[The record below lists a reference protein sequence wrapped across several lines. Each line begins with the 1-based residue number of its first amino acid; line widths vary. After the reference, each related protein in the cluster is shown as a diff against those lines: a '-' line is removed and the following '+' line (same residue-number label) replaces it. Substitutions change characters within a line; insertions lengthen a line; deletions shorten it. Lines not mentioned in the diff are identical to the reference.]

1 VRATKP
7 GGQRARSPVI
17 RPPGEPGRLLVRLVT
32 RLVVAQT
39 IAAAAVGLPFSKR
52 QLSSILITLAM
63 VAALCVLVF
72 LVRSGTRM
80 AWLVAVGFEVAFVAY
95 GLSRFFA
102 ARYLGGTL
110 FAIIT
115 LGTLVHPAVARA
127 YGVAPHRAPEE
138 PPEEPPDE
146 LGLGDPAGDTC
157 GGQILG

>member
-1 VRATKP
+1 
-7 GGQRARSPVI
+7 
-17 RPPGEPGRLLVRLVT
+17 
-32 RLVVAQT
+32 
-39 IAAAAVGLPFSKR
+39 VGLPFSRR

-63 VAALCVLVF
+63 VAALCGLAF
-72 LVRSGTRM
+72 LVRSGTRT

-115 LGTLVHPAVARA
+115 LGTLIHPAVARA
-127 YGVAPHRAPEE
+127 YAVAPLRAQEE
-138 PPEEPPDE
+138 PSGQ
-146 LGLGDPAGDTC
+146 LGLGDAADDTC

>member
-7 GGQRARSPVI
+7 GGLLPRRPSV

-32 RLVVAQT
+32 RLVIAQA

-52 QLSSILITLAM
+52 QLSSVLITLAM
-63 VAALCVLVF
+63 VAALCGLVF
-72 LVRSGTRM
+72 LVRSGTKT
-80 AWLVAVGFEVAFVAY
+80 AWLVALGFEMAFVAY

-127 YGVAPHRAPEE
+127 YDVAPRRAPEE
-138 PPEEPPDE
+138 PPGE
-146 LGLGDPAGDTC
+146 LGLGDAPGGTC

>member
-1 VRATKP
+1 MRATKP
-7 GGQRARSPVI
+7 GGQRVRRPSI

-63 VAALCVLVF
+63 VAALCGLAF
-72 LVRSGTRM
+72 LVRSGTKT

-115 LGTLVHPAVARA
+115 LGTLIHPAVARA
-127 YGVAPHRAPEE
+127 YAVAPLRAQEE
-138 PPEEPPDE
+138 PPGQ
-146 LGLGDPAGDTC
+146 LGLGEAADDTC

>member
-1 VRATKP
+1 MRATKP
-7 GGQRARSPVI
+7 GGQRARRLSA
-17 RPPGEPGRLLVRLVT
+17 RPPGEPGELLVRLVT

-63 VAALCVLVF
+63 VAALCVLAF
-72 LVRSGTRM
+72 LVRSGTKT

-127 YGVAPHRAPEE
+127 YAVAPLRAPEVE
-138 PPEEPPDE
+138 PPGE
-146 LGLGDPAGDTC
+146 LRLGDAAGDTY

>member
-1 VRATKP
+1 
-7 GGQRARSPVI
+7 
-17 RPPGEPGRLLVRLVT
+17 LLVRLVT

-63 VAALCVLVF
+63 VAALCVLAF
-72 LVRSGTRM
+72 LVRSGTKT
-80 AWLVAVGFEVAFVAY
+80 AWLVALGFEVAFVAY

-127 YGVAPHRAPEE
+127 YGVAPRRAQ
-138 PPEEPPDE
+138 EEPPDE
-146 LGLGDPAGDTC
+146 LGLGGAAGDTC